1 MPKHIL
7 EKLNNLKIEL
17 EIEEDLTQKSQIEL
31 WWDNFFKLNNIA
43 V

>member
-17 EIEEDLTQKSQIEL
+17 EVEEDLTQKSPIEL